1 MSAAPPLE
9 ILKPLRTAIVNAS
22 DIVGLLGLYNSEP
35 SAHTRRPVPA
45 EAKYPAVT
53 IGPVVTRM
61 EADGIND
68 FRPRVVIDVCIYG
81 EQDKQYRDVE
91 TCAELIHALFH
102 RQRQSITVTNYSV
115 TQIIAQGPYPAPVDD
130 ESRVGRRVTLTI
142 SLYAKPAE

>member
-22 DIVGLLGLYNSEP
+22 DIVGLLGFYKDAP
-35 SAHTRRPVPA
+35 SVHTKRPLPV
-45 EAKYPAVT
+45 EAQFPAVA
-53 IGPVVTRM
+53 IGPLVTRN

-68 FRPRVVIDVCIYG
+68 FRPRVVIDIAVYG

-91 TCAELIHALFH
+91 TCAELIHSLFH
-102 RQRQSITVTNYSV
+102 RQRHAITVTNYSV

-130 ESRVGRRVTLTI
+130 DSRVGRRVTLSI
-142 SLYAKPAE
+142 QLYAR